1 MFKIGDKIVY
11 PMHGAGTI
19 DSIEKKEFL
28 GEVKDYFILKM
39 PIGDMDISIPTNK
52 INEMNIRDVITKEE
66 GDEVLKILDDDPSD
80 MSNNWTVRYRQNQ
93 EILKTGD
100 VFEIAKMVRN
110 LAILDSDKGLST
122 TEKKLLNRSRRI
134 LASELVMVGSL
145 EKEEA
150 EAMID
155 ESIGL

>member
-11 PMHGAGTI
+11 PMHGAGII

-28 GEVKDYFILKM
+28 GEEKDYFILKM
-39 PIGDMDISIPTNK
+39 PKGDMERTIPTNK
-52 INEMNIRDVITKEE
+52 INDMNIRDVISKEE
-66 GDEVLKILDDDPSD
+66 GDRVLKILDDEPSD
-80 MSNNWTVRYRQNQ
+80 MSSNWTVRYRQNQ

-100 VFEIAKMVRN
+100 IFEIAKMVRN
-110 LAILDSDKGLST
+110 LAILDKDKGLST

-134 LASELVMVGSL
+134 LASELVMAGSL

-150 EAMID
+150 EKMID

>member
-100 VFEIAKMVRN
+100 IFEIAKMVRN

-134 LASELVMVGSL
+134 LASELVMAGSL
-145 EKEEA
+145 KKEEA

>member
-1 MFKIGDKIVY
+1 
-11 PMHGAGTI
+11 MHGAGII

-28 GEVKDYFILKM
+28 GEEKDYFILKM

-52 INEMNIRDVITKEE
+52 INDMNIRDVISKEE
-66 GDEVLKILDDDPSD
+66 GDRVLKILDDEPSD
-80 MSNNWTVRYRQNQ
+80 MSSNWTVRYRQNQ

-100 VFEIAKMVRN
+100 IFEIAKMVRN
-110 LAILDSDKGLST
+110 LAILDKDKGLST

-134 LASELVMVGSL
+134 LASELVMAGSL

-150 EAMID
+150 EKMID

>member
-28 GEVKDYFILKM
+28 GEVKHYFILKM
-39 PIGDMDISIPTNK
+39 PIGDMDISIPTSK
-52 INEMNIRDVITKEE
+52 INEMNIREVITKEE
-66 GDEVLKILDDDPSD
+66 GDKVLKILDDDPSD

-110 LAILDSDKGLST
+110 LAILDNDKGLST

-134 LASELVMVGSL
+134 LASELVMAGSL
-145 EKEEA
+145 KKEEA

>member
-39 PIGDMDISIPTNK
+39 PIGDMDISIPTSK

-100 VFEIAKMVRN
+100 IFEIAKMVRN
-110 LAILDSDKGLST
+110 LAILDNDKGLST

-134 LASELVMVGSL
+134 LASELVMAGSL
-145 EKEEA
+145 KKEEA
-150 EAMID
+150 EVMID